1 MEASELLH
9 LVTVEENSQICA
21 DHFQLI
27 LKDDGGLSKTTLP
40 GQFVNVAI
48 PQRLDLLLRRP
59 FSVARTDPE
68 KNLLYIVYRIVGK
81 GTQAM
86 VELRPG
92 TTMDLM
98 GPLGNGWH
106 LPEAPVN
113 CLLVG
118 GGCGVAPLWGLAEQ
132 LVREG
137 SRIYTIMGFQS
148 QDKVFGEDIFQQIH
162 ADVTVTTDDGSYGC
176 EGFVCDHLEPY
187 LNQQIER
194 AYVCGPMP
202 MVRTVIPQLMQ
213 KNIEGEV
220 SFEEI
225 MGCGYGVCLSCVTEI
240 EKNGIIQKERICTEG
255 PVFSIRE
262 VKWQS

>member
-1 MEASELLH
+1 MEKPKLLH
-9 LVTVEENSQICA
+9 LVRVEENTQLCA
-21 DHFQLI
+21 DHYQLV
-27 LKDDGGLSKTTLP
+27 LQDDGRLSRATRP

-48 PQRLDLLLRRP
+48 PQRPDLFLRRP
-59 FSVARTDPE
+59 FSVARTDME

-81 GTQAM
+81 GTEAM
-86 VELRPG
+86 VELKPG
-92 TTMDLM
+92 ATMDVM

-106 LPEAPVN
+106 LPETPMN

-132 LVREG
+132 LAHSG
-137 SRIYTIMGFQS
+137 SHIFTVMGFQS
-148 QDKVFGEDIFQQIH
+148 QDKVFGEDIFRQNQ

-176 EGFVCDHLEPY
+176 EGFVCDHLQPY
-187 LNQQIER
+187 LNQKIDR

-202 MVRTVIPQLMQ
+202 MVRTVVPQLVE
-213 KNIEGEV
+213 KNIEAEV
-220 SFEEI
+220 SLEEI

-240 EKNGIIQKERICTEG
+240 EKDGQVQKHRICTEG

-262 VKWQS
+262 VKW